1 MDNAHLKFIVA
12 ANLEG
17 HAGCAT
23 QTRRSGIG
31 RLSASGNDP
40 GDDTLCPIAH
50 STGLVGDRWSILIVR
65 ELLLGQSRF
74 QDLQAQTGATSQML
88 AARLKRLEADGLIER
103 HPYSERPPRHEY
115 RLTPKG
121 RHLMPVIL
129 ALRTWGEQWCKPQ
142 SEQPATRMFHRACG
156 SELELDG
163 KCPACG
169 GLVAWTDMR
178 GQPSEAYAEERAR
191 RAADFTDHRRA
202 PDPKM

>member
-1 MDNAHLKFIVA
+1 M
-12 ANLEG
+12 
-17 HAGCAT
+17 
-23 QTRRSGIG
+23 
-31 RLSASGNDP
+31 SASGHDL

-88 AARLKRLEADGLIER
+88 AARLKRLEADGLVER

-202 PDPKM
+202 ADAQTQPDR